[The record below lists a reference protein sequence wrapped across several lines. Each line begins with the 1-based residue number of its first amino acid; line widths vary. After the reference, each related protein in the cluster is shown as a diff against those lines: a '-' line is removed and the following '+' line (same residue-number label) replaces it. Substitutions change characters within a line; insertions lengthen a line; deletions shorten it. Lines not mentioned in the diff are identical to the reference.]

1 VSPYRFERDLRD
13 KLRQKSNT
21 NMTEEACFVK
31 MFKFFD
37 VQAKGSVTFEEFAR
51 VLEKTGMYYPQ
62 QQMRQLFEGY
72 DANQNGSL
80 DYKELA
86 FNLFREN

>member
-1 VSPYRFERDLRD
+1 
-13 KLRQKSNT
+13 
-21 NMTEEACFVK
+21 MTEEACFVK

-62 QQMRQLFEGY
+62 QQMRQLYEGY